1 MPLIVGIDLYPD
13 GDVVLGGLEVE
24 INSTGAKLGAM
35 VSAHMPLGVVI
46 ANPDFGLRAVCVSLP

>member
-1 MPLIVGIDLYPD
+1 MPLIVGIVLHTD
-13 GDVVLGGLEVE
+13 GYVVLGGLEVE

-46 ANPDFGLRAVCVSLP
+46 ADPDLGLRAVCISLP